1 MVFVE
6 MLNVSFPV
14 LDIGGVLSFF
24 KLSLFVEVAEFGQF
38 NNEEIEE
45 VVGVVAGIV
54 VTGGLGDVNG
64 EVVDIFSEKEREKK
78 ERKKKKER
86 EKKKRREETSKKK
99 RGTIKKRRSKM

>member
-1 MVFVE
+1 MLFVE

-14 LDIGGVLSFF
+14 LDIGGVFSFF

-78 ERKKKKER
+78 KGKKRKR

-99 RGTIKKRRSKM
+99 RGTIKKRRSKK

>member
-78 ERKKKKER
+78 KGKKRKR

-99 RGTIKKRRSKM
+99 RGTIKKRRSKK